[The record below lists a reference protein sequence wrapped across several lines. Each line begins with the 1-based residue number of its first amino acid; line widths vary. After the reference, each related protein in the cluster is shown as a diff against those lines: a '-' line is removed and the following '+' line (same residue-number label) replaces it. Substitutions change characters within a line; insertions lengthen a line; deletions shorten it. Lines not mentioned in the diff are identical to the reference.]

1 MDTGAPTPAL
11 QGLYL
16 STFPAVGHL
25 CCAKLC
31 LHPSFSCSLLQSPRL
46 LGLATVDA
54 GITDSQGGCA
64 VSPAS
69 VTSILVTLGSQ
80 VGSEWSS
87 VGDRT
92 QEAKKEVQEP
102 GSEALADEH

>member
-1 MDTGAPTPAL
+1 MLELLTARVAV
-11 QGLYL
+11 Q
-16 STFPAVGHL
+16 FP
-25 CCAKLC
+25 
-31 LHPSFSCSLLQSPRL
+31 
-46 LGLATVDA
+46 
-54 GITDSQGGCA
+54 
-64 VSPAS
+64 PAS